1 MLAHPR
7 RTGRRNVFG
16 RPILA
21 RVLLSVLAVS
31 LTGGCAATVYPGAK
45 PVQPT
50 AVYLADYGIHSS
62 VLLPTGDGRYVEY
75 AFGDWNF
82 AALNHCWPQD
92 AFGALLISFQS
103 TLGRRYIEARP
114 GQLVPYPVHLV
125 PHKLQVV
132 YASRA
137 NVDRLVRELDERYR
151 RDGTQSCHNPDND
164 MDYVKDGEH
173 YWIANNCNHLTARCL
188 RELGCDVRGV
198 VVLSK
203 FDVAPVQAPPPIE
216 PIRVAIA
223 NVSPESASP
232 SAAITARGRS
242 ASAAPKPAAHR
253 PEAGLVERTGSLGD
267 KRFSPPQIRG
277 RPTTQPYRPPVQDTS
292 VE

>member
-1 MLAHPR
+1 MPLK
-7 RTGRRNVFG
+7 
-16 RPILA
+16 LA
-21 RVLLSVLAVS
+21 RTLLSVLVLS
-31 LTGGCAATVYPGAK
+31 LSGGCAATVYPGAK

-92 AFGALLISFQS
+92 AVGALLISFQS
-103 TLGRRYIEARP
+103 TLGRRYIELRP
-114 GQLVPYPVHLV
+114 GEAAPHPVHPV
-125 PHKLQVV
+125 PHRLQVV
-132 YASRA
+132 YASHRD
-137 NVDRLVRELDERYR
+137 VQRLVRELDQRYT
-151 RDGTQSCHNPDND
+151 RDGKQPCHNPDND
-164 MDYVKDGEH
+164 MDYVKDSEH

-203 FDVAPVQAPPPIE
+203 FNVAPVQSAPVIAPVH
-216 PIRVAIA
+216 VAVA
-223 NVSPESASP
+223 QASAAGP
-232 SAAITARGRS
+232 RNLSAAITVGGQT
-242 ASAAPKPAAHR
+242 ASAAREPAVHR
-253 PEAGLVERTGSLGD
+253 SGVSFVETGESLAD
-267 KRFSPPQIRG
+267 KQSSPPQRPG
-277 RPTTQPYRPPVQDTS
+277 GPTTQPYRPPEQDTS

>member
-1 MLAHPR
+1 MPALPR
-7 RTGRRNVFG
+7 CTGRRNALAP
-16 RPILA
+16 RILA
-21 RVLLSVLAVS
+21 RLLLSVLAVS

-62 VLLPTGDGRYVEY
+62 VLLPAGDGRYVEY

-103 TLGRRYIEARP
+103 TLGRRYIEVGP
-114 GQLVPYPVHLV
+114 GQLVPHPVHLV
-125 PHKLQVV
+125 PHTLQVV

-151 RDGTQSCHNPDND
+151 RDGSQSCHNPDND

-188 RELGCDVRGV
+188 RELGCDVHGL

-203 FDVAPVQAPPPIE
+203 FDVAQVQTPPSIE

-223 NVSPESASP
+223 NVSPESANP

-242 ASAAPKPAAHR
+242 ASAAPEPAAHR
-253 PEAGLVERTGSLGD
+253 SEAAFVERAESLAD
-267 KRFSPPQIRG
+267 KQSSPPQTRG
-277 RPTTQPYRPPVQDTS
+277 GPTTQPYRPPEQHTS

>member
-1 MLAHPR
+1 MLVLPR
-7 RTGRRNVFG
+7 RTGRRNAFG
-16 RPILA
+16 RRILA
-21 RVLLSVLAVS
+21 CVLLSILGVS

-92 AFGALLISFQS
+92 AFGALLVSFQS
-103 TLGRRYIEARP
+103 TLGRRYIKLRP
-114 GQLVPYPVHLV
+114 GEDAPHPVHPE
-125 PHKLQVV
+125 PHRLQIV

-137 NVDRLVRELDERYR
+137 DVQRLVRELDERYR
-151 RDGTQSCHNPDND
+151 SDGTQSCHNPDND
-164 MDYVKDGEH
+164 MDYVKDREH

-188 RELGCDVRGV
+188 RELGCDVHGLV
-198 VVLSK
+198 MLSK
-203 FDVAPVQAPPPIE
+203 FDVARVQTAPPVE

-223 NVSPESASP
+223 PLSPEPTNP
-232 SAAITARGRS
+232 SAAITALVHS
-242 ASAAPKPAAHR
+242 ASATPEPAAHR
-253 PEAGLVERTGSLGD
+253 SAASFDETAESLAD
-267 KRFSPPQIRG
+267 KRSSPPQIRG
-277 RPTTQPYRPPVQDTS
+277 GPTTQPYRPPGQDTS